1 MRPGDRVTATGTVQR
16 VTSTLLDQTIRVAVV
31 AFDGDDYQTGE
42 GTPVDV
48 NALTL
53 IEPAEPPVGSV
64 VVKDGVAW
72 VRGRDGDE
80 EPWWN
85 AASDD
90 TCVWTYISDGEVIFT
105 PGGDA

>member
-1 MRPGDRVTATGTVQR
+1 MTATGTVQR
-16 VTSTLLDQTIRVAVV
+16 TTSTLLDPSIRVAIV
-31 AFDGDDYQTGE
+31 AFDGDDYCTHE
-42 GTPVDV
+42 GTAVDV

-72 VRGRDGDE
+72 VWACKDSPKFHWIDPLTE
-80 EPWWN
+80 SWAEW
-85 AASDD
+85 SD
-90 TCVWTYISDGEVIFT
+90 ISDGDIIFT